1 MDNARLTALRAR
13 MAEAGIDAYIV
24 PTADDHESEYVGEHY
39 KARAFCTGFTG
50 SAGICAVTQEDAVL
64 WTDGRYF
71 IQAAREIEGSGFRL
85 LRSGEPGVP
94 PLREYLT
101 QALPEGGCLGFD
113 GEVINEAMARDLR
126 AALAHKRVRL
136 RMDRDLVGEIWA
148 DRPARSATEAF
159 LLPVERTGCSAAEK
173 LALFREDMRG
183 QGADTAILTALDE
196 IAWLFNLRGHDIAC
210 TPYLLAFAAVEP
222 SRAILFAQEGTIPAA
237 VRAQLGAQGVE
248 IAPYAGVYG
257 YAASLQAGATVW
269 IDAAKAN
276 CALVSRIPEGVRV
289 LDKTFSLELRKAV
302 KNPVE
307 IENLKEAHREDG
319 VAFVR
324 FLKWLKENVGKRE
337 IDECDAA
344 EELTRLRAQSGDFLE
359 PSFATICAYNENA
372 AMMHYSAKPG
382 SAARLRPEGFLLVDS
397 GGQYESGTTDITR
410 TMALGPVPEEWKRH
424 YTAVLRGMIRLAQ
437 ARFLRGCRG
446 LNLDILARGPIW
458 DLDLDYKCGT
468 GHGVA
473 FVGGVHEPPNGF
485 RWRLVPERRDSCEL
499 EPGMVTSDEPG
510 IYIEGSHGIRTE
522 NELLCCAGAENEY
535 GQFLHFE
542 TLTLAPIDLAPVRPE
557 EMTAAER
564 AWLNAYHARVYAE
577 LAPRLSEEERAF
589 LAECTRAL

>member
-1 MDNARLTALRAR
+1 
-13 MAEAGIDAYIV
+13 
-24 PTADDHESEYVGEHY
+24 
-39 KARAFCTGFTG
+39 
-50 SAGICAVTQEDAVL
+50 
-64 WTDGRYF
+64 
-71 IQAAREIEGSGFRL
+71 
-85 LRSGEPGVP
+85 
-94 PLREYLT
+94 
-101 QALPEGGCLGFD
+101 
-113 GEVINEAMARDLR
+113 
-126 AALAHKRVRL
+126 
-136 RMDRDLVGEIWA
+136 MDRDLVGEIWA
-148 DRPARSATEAF
+148 GRPARSATEAF

-183 QGADTAILTALDE
+183 QGADAAILTALDE
-196 IAWLFNLRGHDIAC
+196 IAWLFNLRGRDIAC

-222 SRAILFAQEGTIPAA
+222 ARAILFAQEGTIPAA

-276 CALVSRIPEGVRV
+276 CALVARIPEGVRV

-397 GGQYESGTTDITR
+397 GGQYESGHHGHHAHHGPGPRAGGVEAPLYRRAARHDPPGAGALPAR
-410 TMALGPVPEEWKRH
+410 VPRAEPGHPGPRAHLGPGP
-424 YTAVLRGMIRLAQ
+424 
-437 ARFLRGCRG
+437 G
-446 LNLDILARGPIW
+446 LQVRN
-458 DLDLDYKCGT
+458 

-522 NELLCCAGAENEY
+522 NELLCCAGTENEY